1 MPHPSS
7 GSHLIRKYT
16 NNNGIMFTWTI
27 DNFIDRQD
35 NIVKSPHFWV
45 EKRGFRTTEWCLN
58 LFPKGTRS
66 DSEDH
71 VDLSLYNV
79 EKIPVTITYMVSILD
94 IFLEKHKVFKSMKVD
109 LKDGAV
115 CLPKWLTRHKLKD
128 EKHLLPGGQMTVYL
142 ELVVH
147 SVSPEMSPNTRHN
160 EDVRAK
166 RFKEVGE
173 SFVKLLD
180 DKELTDMTIKCGGKD
195 FPCHSL
201 VLSAR
206 SPVFKAMF
214 QANMMESETKVV
226 KIEDIEPAVVA
237 ELLHFIYTGGT
248 NENTS
253 QEIYLEL
260 LEAADKYDLDSLK
273 EICEEY
279 LCSGLGINNAVE
291 YLILGDMCQ
300 AQKLRENAL
309 RQVAANMAS
318 IVKTESYQKLKQ
330 YPDIL
335 IEIPRAMIE

>member
-1 MPHPSS
+1 
-7 GSHLIRKYT
+7 
-16 NNNGIMFTWTI
+16 
-27 DNFIDRQD
+27 
-35 NIVKSPHFWV
+35 
-45 EKRGFRTTEWCLN
+45 
-58 LFPKGTRS
+58 
-66 DSEDH
+66 
-71 VDLSLYNV
+71 
-79 EKIPVTITYMVSILD
+79 
-94 IFLEKHKVFKSMKVD
+94 
-109 LKDGAV
+109 
-115 CLPKWLTRHKLKD
+115 
-128 EKHLLPGGQMTVYL
+128 MTVYFEMVL
-142 ELVVH
+142 H
-147 SVSPEMSPNTRHN
+147 SVSSEMSPKIKRR
-160 EDVRAK
+160 EDFIDTYPRAK
-166 RFKEVGE
+166 RFKEVGQ

-180 DKELTDMTIKCGGKD
+180 DKELTDMTIKCKGED